1 MCSAANQCAA
11 ARGAS
16 VGAAHWRCPPIGKWH
31 FEAVLCRCCRRHTKV
46 GSPCDKLWH
55 KHCARASQGG
65 GACHCGVVGRRC
77 CCRCCST
84 VRVLCFFGLCYMM
97 WRCHTHMPHLPHT
110 LLNAPLS
117 ECRVQWPRGKVPS
130 NSRKQVNRASSSPS
144 RPGQTRARP
153 PSRLLPS
160 CCPRALRPALPIGNK
175 GMNN

>member
-1 MCSAANQCAA
+1 MLGSKSMRRSEGRKRWCRTLALPPNRKMAFRGGALPLLSAPHE
-11 ARGAS
+11 S
-16 VGAAHWRCPPIGKWH
+16 GKSLRQ
-31 FEAVLCRCCRRHTKV
+31 AVAQALRRRQP
-46 GSPCDKLWH
+46 G
-55 KHCARASQGG
+55 R

-130 NSRKQVNRASSSPS
+130 NSRKQVNRASSSPAGQA
-144 RPGQTRARP
+144 GQTRARP
-153 PSRLLPS
+153 PSRLLSP

>member
-1 MCSAANQCAA
+1 MATLCARQQINAPQRGAQALVPHIGAAPQSENGISRRCSAAA
-11 ARGAS
+11 
-16 VGAAHWRCPPIGKWH
+16 VGATRKWEVLATSCGTSTAHAP
-31 FEAVLCRCCRRHTKV
+31 
-46 GSPCDKLWH
+46 
-55 KHCARASQGG
+55 AREE

-130 NSRKQVNRASSSPS
+130 NSRKQVNRASSSQA
-144 RPGQTRARP
+144 GQTRVRP
-153 PSRLLPS
+153 PSHPLPS
-160 CCPRALRPALPIGNK
+160 STASCPSDWEQGDE
-175 GMNN
+175 